1 MNFLF
6 LSTLWKFRNAL
17 STLQPPPG
25 SPPCLALQK
34 QQFTVPDNRWHQIP
48 FALPWKH
55 TVVLHVLGV
64 PLCQKWTGRHRAVP
78 LVMGRGP
85 DCRLFQREGE
95 GGSCFQ
101 LTVSFSSFLA
111 LTPLF
116 LCLNCFHHCLC
127 FCALCFTFSS
137 AASVVSF
144 VSVFFDQCV
153 LYRVHSFTLIT

>member
-1 MNFLF
+1 MPSAHFSLH
-6 LSTLWKFRNAL
+6 LLLEVHHAWLCRNSSL
-17 STLQPPPG
+17 L
-25 SPPCLALQK
+25 CLTIDGIKSLLAC
-34 QQFTVPDNRWHQIP
+34 HG
-48 FALPWKH
+48 KH

-137 AASVVSF
+137 AASVVSG
-144 VSVFFDQCV
+144 FFDQCV
-153 LYRVHSFTLIT
+153 LYCVNSFTLIT